1 MTNNKF
7 LGYYIL
13 IGEIRV
19 YAQGDCRSFENPL
32 HYSQQRDH
40 KGSSG
45 SKVIFQDLTSR
56 LSKGSRTNLRFAAQ
70 ANPDVASKY
79 ISKGFEEKNWALVEG
94 AIPYRDCQDDMG
106 LVGVLSRQ

>member
-13 IGEIRV
+13 ISEIRV

-32 HYSQQRDH
+32 HYSQQGNH

-45 SKVIFQDLTSR
+45 SKVIFQ
-56 LSKGSRTNLRFAAQ
+56 
-70 ANPDVASKY
+70 
-79 ISKGFEEKNWALVEG
+79 
-94 AIPYRDCQDDMG
+94 G
-106 LVGVLSRQ
+106 LIII